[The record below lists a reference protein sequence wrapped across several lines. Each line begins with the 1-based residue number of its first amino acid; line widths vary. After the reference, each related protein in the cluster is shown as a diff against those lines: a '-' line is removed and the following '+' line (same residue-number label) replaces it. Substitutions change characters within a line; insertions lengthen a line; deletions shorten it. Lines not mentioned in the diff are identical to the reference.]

1 MCASYERER
10 LESRL
15 GDPMRGL
22 LPVIRSCVRWAR
34 RPLQPATRLWRR
46 NLQLR
51 VVSFTLLLSVGV
63 VLLLGFVV
71 IGQVKT
77 GLLDAKEKAAE
88 NQAAVGFSI
97 AQNMADKGRQSQDAS
112 SGSPHAPVD
121 SG

>member
-10 LESRL
+10 LERRL
-15 GDPMRGL
+15 VGPMRGL
-22 LPVIRSCVRWAR
+22 LPVIVSCVRWAR

-51 VVSFTLLLSVGV
+51 VVAFTLLMSVGV

-71 IGQVKT
+71 IGQVKN

-88 NQAAVGFSI
+88 NQATSGFSI
-97 AQNMADKGRQSQDAS
+97 AQSMADKGSQSKDS
-112 SGSPHAPVD
+112 TGSGS
-121 SG
+121 